1 MLVRPCLLISVPPFM
16 DSVYILHISAPIVA
30 DLVIVSV
37 RAYGAQKS
45 LEMESLRRI
54 DHYSRTARVSWDL
67 NRWIS
72 VRMEGL
78 GAIFT
83 SALAAYLVYG
93 KPIGAGNTGLLLT
106 MADSFSF
113 FIFWI
118 IKIYN
123 ELEVESN
130 R

>member
-1 MLVRPCLLISVPPFM
+1 M

-37 RAYGAQKS
+37 RAYGTQKS